1 MKAIGYVRVSTDKQ
15 VREGVSVEN
24 QVERIKEFC
33 DRDNL
38 ELVDIIRDEG
48 ISGGKNRTRK
58 GFVNLLE
65 KIETDEIDAVV
76 LYSLERLSRDML
88 TILSLERYLD
98 EFDVTLYTVEGKID
112 TSTID
117 GWMSFSMKAF
127 MGEMERRQVR
137 SRTKKAMEHMKK
149 NGRVVGDIP
158 FGFEREGD
166 LLVEIPG
173 EQSMIT
179 QINEMYSHGMN
190 LSSIV
195 RTLNRDGI
203 TTRSGNEW
211 DTTQVRRLID
221 GYKPTRKRRKT
232 NHGETIKEFILSM
245 E

>member
-24 QVERIKEFC
+24 QVERIREFC
-33 DRDNL
+33 ERDNL
-38 ELVDIIRDEG
+38 DLVDIIRDEG
-48 ISGGKNRTRK
+48 ISGGKNRTRP
-58 GFVNLLE
+58 GFVKLLE
-65 KIETDEIDAVV
+65 TIETDEIDAVV

-98 EFDVTLYTVEGKID
+98 QFDVTLYTVEGKID

-127 MGEMERRQVR
+127 MGEMERRQVK

-158 FGFEREGD
+158 FGFKREGD
-166 LLVEIPG
+166 LLVEIPE
-173 EQSMIT
+173 EQSIIT
-179 QINEMYSHGMN
+179 RVNEMYSQGKN
-190 LSSIV
+190 LSSI
-195 RTLNRDGI
+195 TKKLNEDGI
-203 TTRSGNEW
+203 TTRNGNGW

-221 GYKPTRKRRKT
+221 GYKQTRKRRKT

>member
-24 QVERIKEFC
+24 QVERIRDFC
-33 DRDNL
+33 ERDNL

-48 ISGGKNRTRK
+48 ISGGKNRSRR

-65 KIETDEIDAVV
+65 KIEIDEIDAVV

-88 TILSLERYLD
+88 TILSLERFLD
-98 EFDVTLYTVEGKID
+98 EYEVTLYTVEGKID

-158 FGFEREGD
+158 FGFKREGD

-173 EQSMIT
+173 EQSTIT
-179 QINEMYSHGMN
+179 QINEMYSRGMN

-195 RTLNRDGI
+195 RTLNGEGI
-203 TTRSGNEW
+203 KTRSGNEW
-211 DTTQVRRLID
+211 DTTQVRRLIE

>member
-24 QVERIKEFC
+24 QVEMIRDFC
-33 DRDNL
+33 ERDNL

-48 ISGGKNRTRK
+48 ISGGKNRSRR

-65 KIETDEIDAVV
+65 KIEIDEIDAVV

-88 TILSLERYLD
+88 TILSLERFLD
-98 EFDVTLYTVEGKID
+98 EYEVTLYTVEGKID

-158 FGFEREGD
+158 FGFKREGD

-173 EQSMIT
+173 EQSTIT
-179 QINEMYSHGMN
+179 QINEMYSRGMN

-195 RTLNRDGI
+195 RTLNGEGI
-203 TTRSGNEW
+203 KTRSGNEW
-211 DTTQVRRLID
+211 DTTQVRRLIE

>member
-24 QVERIKEFC
+24 QVERIRDFC
-33 DRDNL
+33 ERDNL

-48 ISGGKNRTRK
+48 ISGGKNRSRR

-65 KIETDEIDAVV
+65 KIEIDEIDAVV

-88 TILSLERYLD
+88 TILSLERFLD
-98 EFDVTLYTVEGKID
+98 EYEVTLYTVEGKID

-127 MGEMERRQVR
+127 MVEMERRQVR

-158 FGFEREGD
+158 FGFKREGD

-173 EQSMIT
+173 EQSTIT
-179 QINEMYSHGMN
+179 QINEMYSRGMN

-195 RTLNRDGI
+195 RTLNGEGI
-203 TTRSGNEW
+203 KTRSGNEW
-211 DTTQVRRLID
+211 DTTQVRRLIE

>member
-24 QVERIKEFC
+24 QVERIREFC
-33 DRDNL
+33 ERDNL
-38 ELVDIIRDEG
+38 DLVDIIRDEG
-48 ISGGKNRTRK
+48 ISGGKNRTRP
-58 GFVNLLE
+58 GFVKLLE
-65 KIETDEIDAVV
+65 TIETDEIDAVV

-127 MGEMERRQVR
+127 MGEMERRQVK

-158 FGFEREGD
+158 FGFKREGD
-166 LLVEIPG
+166 LLVEIP
-173 EQSMIT
+173 EERSIIT
-179 QINEMYSHGMN
+179 RVNEMYSQGKN
-190 LSSIV
+190 LSSI
-195 RTLNRDGI
+195 TKKLNEDGI
-203 TTRSGNEW
+203 TTRNGNEW

-221 GYKPTRKRRKT
+221 GYKQTRKRRKT

>member
-1 MKAIGYVRVSTDKQ
+1 M
-15 VREGVSVEN
+15 
-24 QVERIKEFC
+24 
-33 DRDNL
+33 
-38 ELVDIIRDEG
+38 
-48 ISGGKNRTRK
+48 
-58 GFVNLLE
+58 NLLE
-65 KIETDEIDAVV
+65 KIEIDEIDAVV

-88 TILSLERYLD
+88 TILSLERFLD
-98 EFDVTLYTVEGKID
+98 EYEVTLYTVEGKID

-158 FGFEREGD
+158 FGFKREGD

-173 EQSMIT
+173 EQSIIT
-179 QINEMYSHGMN
+179 QINEMYSRGMN

-195 RTLNRDGI
+195 RTLNGEGI
-203 TTRSGNEW
+203 KTRSGNEW
-211 DTTQVRRLID
+211 DTTQVRRLIE

>member
-173 EQSMIT
+173 EQSIIT

>member
-24 QVERIKEFC
+24 QVERIREFC

-48 ISGGKNRTRK
+48 ISGGKNRSRS
-58 GFVNLLE
+58 GFVRLLE

-98 EFDVTLYTVEGKID
+98 EYDVTLYTVEGKID

-127 MGEMERRQVR
+127 MGEMERRQVK
-137 SRTKKAMEHMKK
+137 SRTKKAMDHMKK

-158 FGFEREGD
+158 FGFKREGD
-166 LLVEIPG
+166 LLVEIPE
-173 EQSMIT
+173 EQSIIT
-179 QINEMYSHGMN
+179 QVNAMYSHGMN

-203 TTRSGNEW
+203 KTRNGNDW
-211 DTTQVRRLID
+211 DTTQIRRLID
-221 GYKPTRKRRKT
+221 GYKQTRKRRKT

>member
-24 QVERIKEFC
+24 QVERIRDFC
-33 DRDNL
+33 ERDNL

-48 ISGGKNRTRK
+48 ISGGKNRSRR

-65 KIETDEIDAVV
+65 KIEIDEIDAVV

-88 TILSLERYLD
+88 TILSLERFLD
-98 EFDVTLYTVEGKID
+98 EYEVTLYTVEGKID

-158 FGFEREGD
+158 FGFKREGD

-173 EQSMIT
+173 EQSIIT
-179 QINEMYSHGMN
+179 QINEMYSRGMN

-195 RTLNRDGI
+195 RTLNGEGI
-203 TTRSGNEW
+203 KTRSGNEW
-211 DTTQVRRLID
+211 DTTQVRRLIE

>member
-24 QVERIKEFC
+24 QVERIREFC
-33 DRDNL
+33 ERDNL
-38 ELVDIIRDEG
+38 DLVDIIRDEG
-48 ISGGKNRTRK
+48 ISGGKNRTRP
-58 GFVNLLE
+58 GFVKLLE
-65 KIETDEIDAVV
+65 TIETDEIDAVV

-127 MGEMERRQVR
+127 MGEMERRQVK

-158 FGFEREGD
+158 FGFKREGD
-166 LLVEIPG
+166 LLVEIPE
-173 EQSMIT
+173 EQSVIA
-179 QINEMYSHGMN
+179 QVNDMYSRGMN
-190 LSSIV
+190 LSSI
-195 RTLNRDGI
+195 TKKLNRDGI
-203 TTRSGNEW
+203 MTRNGNEW
-211 DTTQVRRLID
+211 DSTQVRRLID
-221 GYKPTRKRRKT
+221 GYKQTRKRRKT